1 MANSANV
8 RASLSVDV
16 FLDSNAALVG
26 GAPVSVLCNRQ
37 YDVRDFALAI
47 TTAEGNQGEDGR
59 LIIGTVTPAGA
70 ETVLGEANAQTTGW
84 RRPASITTGSN
95 PVLNALVVTNNTT
108 ATVVRGN
115 SLRVRALST
124 TAGTLGSAIRGNG
137 TITILPGN
145 RYAAGAGTYYPNNG
159 SALQA

>member
-1 MANSANV
+1 MANSVNV
-8 RASLSVDV
+8 RASLAVDV
-16 FLDSNAALVG
+16 ILDSNAVILG
-26 GAPVSVLCNRQ
+26 GTPVTVLCNRQ

-47 TTAEGNQGEDGR
+47 TTAEGNQGENGR
-59 LIIGTVTPAGA
+59 LIIGSVTSAGV
-70 ETVLGEANAQTTGW
+70 ETVLGEANAETVGW
-84 RRPASITTGSN
+84 RRATSITTGLN
-95 PVLNALVVTNNTT
+95 PVLNALVVTNTTT
-108 ATVVRGN
+108 ATVPRGN

-124 TAGTLGSAIRGNG
+124 TAATLGTAIKGNG

>member
-16 FLDSNAALVG
+16 VLDSNATLVG
-26 GAPVSVLCNRQ
+26 GTPVTVLCNRQ

-59 LIIGTVTPAGA
+59 LIIGSVTGNV
-70 ETVLGEANAQTTGW
+70 ETILGEANTQTTGW
-84 RRPASITTGSN
+84 RRPVSIATGSN
-95 PVLNALVVTNNTT
+95 PVLNALVVTNTTT
-108 ATVVRGN
+108 ASVPRGS

-159 SALQA
+159 SALQG